1 MAVVP
6 LPVAKVDNSTVKTRR
21 TVEEL
26 LELVPDAGMIVD
38 RDSTLVLV
46 NTALARMFGYP
57 REALRGDRL
66 DRLLPQAL
74 HTKHQQHVRDFFSS
88 AANRPMGH
96 GFRFLG
102 VRANGEE
109 FHVEIMLSHFSLDDE
124 TYAMAFVRDTTAL
137 KLTEEKIR
145 RELEQERTLALTDH
159 LTGLGNRRA
168 FTLELEED
176 LAELSQHGWQFAV
189 CFIDLDDFK
198 LVNDT
203 YGHAFGDK
211 VLQDIARL
219 IRAGCRSTDFVAR
232 IGGDEFATIH
242 PSASLEDAML
252 VLERVR
258 ASIVQELHEQH
269 WPVTLS
275 MGICHCNERDHS
287 HTIREILG
295 AADKAMYE
303 AKKQGKN
310 RIEIAKL

>member
-1 MAVVP
+1 
-6 LPVAKVDNSTVKTRR
+6 VKTTR

-26 LELVPDAGMIVD
+26 LELVPDAGMVVD
-38 RDSTLVLV
+38 RDSTLLLV
-46 NTALARMFGYP
+46 NSELARMFGYR
-57 REALRGDRL
+57 REQLQGSKL
-66 DRLLPQAL
+66 DRLLPAAL
-74 HTKHQQHVRDFFSS
+74 HTRHQQHVRDFFCT
-88 AANRPMGH
+88 AENRPMGQ

-102 VRANGEE
+102 VRASGEE
-109 FHVEIMLSHFSLDDE
+109 FHVEIMLSHFELDGDV
-124 TYAMAFVRDTTAL
+124 YAMAFVRDSTAL

-176 LAELSQHGWQFAV
+176 LAELKQHGWQFAV

-203 YGHAFGDK
+203 YGHEFGDQ

-219 IRAGCRSTDFVAR
+219 VRAGCRSTDFVAR

-242 PSASLEDAML
+242 PNATLEDAML

-258 ASIVQELHEQH
+258 TSIVRELHEQH

-275 MGICHCNERDHS
+275 MGICHCNERDHDY
-287 HTIREILG
+287 TLREILR
-295 AADKAMYE
+295 AADKAMYL
-303 AKKQGKN
+303 AKREGKN